1 MLHPIEILHWLEVVR
16 NRPRGEVD
24 PGAFWSLYEHDE
36 RPLTG
41 MPASL
46 AAAPHG
52 PALLVVVTTYKR
64 PEACAALLASLE
76 VALQSVPRRH
86 VLVLNDRADADYGET
101 KRAAAARFGADLT
114 WLDARERL
122 GKPGFWKSYQTA
134 FLAAAQ
140 LAPAHALFLQDDVDF
155 APTLL
160 ADVAE
165 RWRATDHDRRRR
177 VLYLFSS
184 DDDERLGRWVPFRR
198 RDVGH
203 GLRLTQWLDLQ
214 AFYVDR
220 AFFELLAYRMVPIHS
235 NRFRRRPWI
244 SSGVGAQLT
253 RRLFRRGH
261 VYQAYPP
268 LVGHGALASEMNV
281 GARRFRSLDNR
292 ALREADTKVEPS
304 DD

>member
-1 MLHPIEILHWLEVVR
+1 MLHPSEFVRFLEVVR
-16 NRPRGEVD
+16 NRPSGSID
-24 PGAFWSLYEHDE
+24 PGAFWSLYEQDG
-36 RPLTG
+36 RALTG
-41 MPASL
+41 PPRSL
-46 AAAPHG
+46 VEAKSA
-52 PALLVVVTTYKR
+52 PALLVVITTYKR
-64 PEACAALLASLE
+64 PEACSALLAALE
-76 VALQSVPRRH
+76 PALASVPRRH
-86 VLVLNDRADADYGET
+86 VLVFNDRADADYGET
-101 KRAAAARFGADLT
+101 RRVAHARYGSDLT
-114 WLDARERL
+114 WLDARARL
-122 GKPGFWKSYQTA
+122 GKPNFWKTYQTA
-134 FLAAAQ
+134 FLAARQ
-140 LAPAHALFLQDDVDF
+140 LTPAHALFLQDDVEL

-160 ADVAE
+160 ADIAA
-165 RWRATDHDRRRR
+165 RWRATEHDAKRR

-220 AFFELLAYRMVPIHS
+220 DFFELLAYRMVPIHP

-253 RRLFRRGH
+253 QRLFRRGH

-268 LVGHGALASEMNV
+268 LVGHGALGSEMNA

-292 ALREADTKVEPS
+292 ALRKR
-304 DD
+304 